1 MYLQRSSVPGKRTK
15 LFRHR
20 IFRRSRAP
28 GSLCSGAFDPLFYC
42 RCCSWRHRLAH
53 VFQRLLPI
61 EFVRFHRAPYRWLSF
76 PVRDRFSRTVLV
88 WRSQQFV
95 DRSRC
100 ASKAPRSPASFL
112 WISDFWKFFPDL
124 CIHRNQIGNC
134 FPKNIQRRAE
144 RYILFFNFYSIAGYN
159 LHKGPCFLF
168 SIFRTLC
175 KMIL

>member
-1 MYLQRSSVPGKRTK
+1 MCRIFSRFCFLIHDIPIKYRHRMILTDQLRFSSQFSLFPQTKAWLIGGHCSKCVLNRRSSQIRWHLRKMTVKRK
-15 LFRHR
+15 SGMILFCLMYQM
-20 IFRRSRAP
+20 FR
-28 GSLCSGAFDPLFYC
+28 F
-42 RCCSWRHRLAH
+42 
-53 VFQRLLPI
+53 I
-61 EFVRFHRAPYRWLSF
+61 
-76 PVRDRFSRTVLV
+76 
-88 WRSQQFV
+88 
-95 DRSRC
+95 
-100 ASKAPRSPASFL
+100 KAFL
-112 WISDFWKFFPDL
+112 WISDFWKFFPGL